1 MGNRRS
7 ASMVVPPARQFR
19 YAKFNREV
27 KNVSRRPNLP
37 NWMQQI
43 ARAIRWTIWTTSE
56 LGIEASEEPA
66 AELHVKIPTKVIAYA
81 ECAETRLLV
90 VLKFFVPGHLNRF
103 ELSFVRQ
110 FRVASK
116 PRKFHDPF
124 VHIRKTHRQRVHAGM
139 FLRQLDSDF
148 LGIVPIKRVR
158 HSLPLPA
165 SRL

>member
-1 MGNRRS
+1 
-7 ASMVVPPARQFR
+7 MVVPPAPQNR
-19 YAKFNREV
+19 YAMFNREV

-37 NWMQQI
+37 NWMQVI
-43 ARAIRWTIWTTSE
+43 ARAIRWTIWTTAGLRVE
-56 LGIEASEEPA
+56 VCMEVRGNLVYAATALLG
-66 AELHVKIPTKVIAYA
+66 
-81 ECAETRLLV
+81 

-116 PRKFHDPF
+116 PRKFDNPF

-139 FLRQLDSDF
+139 LLRQLDSDF